1 MIQRLPTPARSAARA
16 RSVVRPARPRPLSA
30 TPRLS
35 VQRQSIG
42 LAEDGEEAT
51 EVAVGGRHRRQPRA
65 AGARIF
71 QAAGGQDDD
80 DRLLGVEDRKSTR
93 LNSSHGYIS
102 YAVFC
107 LKKKKKKKRNRHKC
121 TVRGRRSMLVL
132 VGILLAYR
140 WILQSSDLLIQYDTE
155 LYYFAIQ
162 TLIVRPVR

>member
-80 DRLLGVEDRKSTR
+80 DRLLPVARANRGELDDGSQPMPERG
-93 LNSSHGYIS
+93 LDGYALPDPES
-102 YAVFC
+102 A
-107 LKKKKKKKRNRHKC
+107 
-121 TVRGRRSMLVL
+121 
-132 VGILLAYR
+132 A
-140 WILQSSDLLIQYDTE
+140 
-155 LYYFAIQ
+155 
-162 TLIVRPVR
+162 

>member
-80 DRLLGVEDRKSTR
+80 DRLLRVERATRGELYYGGQRCRGRGLDGEGLLARESALRDRKS
-93 LNSSHGYIS
+93 
-102 YAVFC
+102 V
-107 LKKKKKKKRNRHKC
+107 
-121 TVRGRRSMLVL
+121 V
-132 VGILLAYR
+132 
-140 WILQSSDLLIQYDTE
+140 
-155 LYYFAIQ
+155 
-162 TLIVRPVR
+162 